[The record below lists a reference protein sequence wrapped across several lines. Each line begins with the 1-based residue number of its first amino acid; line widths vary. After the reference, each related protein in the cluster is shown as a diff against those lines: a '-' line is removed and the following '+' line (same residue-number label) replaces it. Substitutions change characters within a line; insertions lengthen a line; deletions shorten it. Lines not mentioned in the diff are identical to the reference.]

1 MIICVDIGGTKI
13 LIAKMDSGKIIGDS
27 IKIKTPHDAAEAIE
41 RTVTAIK
48 ELPGYEKAHCIS
60 IAAPGKIDRESRML
74 ISCGNLPWTNI
85 PIAQIISQE
94 LSLPTYIEND
104 ANLAGLA
111 EARMQHFSKGT
122 TLYLT
127 ISTGIGSGVV
137 VDNNLAPGLEQ
148 SEAGQM
154 MIHYGGEFQMWEK
167 FASGKILFEL
177 YEKKASDITD
187 SAVWYRVSESLIH
200 GIFPCIAAFQPDRII
215 IGGSIGTYFDRYSQL
230 LITLLN
236 EQNDSAVVEI
246 PPIYGAKNA
255 ESAVLYGCYEYANDQ
270 RAQHSANS

>member
-27 IKIKTPHDAAEAIE
+27 IKIKTPRDAAEAIE

-154 MIHYGGEFQMWEK
+154 MIHYGGECQMWEK
-167 FASGKILFEL
+167 FASGKILYEL

-187 SAVWYRVSESLIH
+187 NAVWYRVSESLIH

>member
-27 IKIKTPHDAAEAIE
+27 IKIKTPRDAAEAIE

-48 ELPGYEKAHCIS
+48 ELPGYEKAHSIS

-154 MIHYGGEFQMWEK
+154 TIHHGGEFQMWEK